1 VVKELSL
8 ILLNFT
14 LDFWLYTEDGA
25 DIKIEYHSGNSESS
39 SLSKEYSHLQFSQV
53 KGEMY

>member
-1 VVKELSL
+1 MSL
-8 ILLNFT
+8 ILLNFIP
-14 LDFWLYTEDGA
+14 DFWLYTEDGA